1 MKYAQGTVKKGS
13 STATKWLLG
22 IVIGFAA
29 VVVLAFGSLYVWYR
43 QQLTP
48 LATETTSISVTI
60 PTGSSTKQIATQLEQ
75 QKIIKNALVF
85 EWYVRL
91 NNLRDSL
98 QAGVYALDPSQSV
111 QQISAILSNGK
122 VQKNYYTILPAK
134 RLDQIK
140 ASLIK
145 AGYSEESVN
154 TALNPASYPNHPALA
169 SKPSSSSLEG
179 YLYPDTFQI
188 TANSTPKD
196 IVKMSLDEMAKVLTP
211 DLQDKLK
218 QQGLTPHQAVILASI
233 VEKEAP
239 GATDRRNIAQVFL
252 NRLRIGMMLGSDVTY
267 QYAAAILG
275 VERSADIDS
284 PYNTRKYTG
293 LPPGPISNV
302 SKVSLEAVA
311 NPMKNDYIYFVA
323 GDDGTVHYSKTL
335 AEHEALVKQY
345 CIKLCSVY

>member
-1 MKYAQGTVKKGS
+1 MKYAQGTVKKTS
-13 STATKWLLG
+13 AATKWIIG
-22 IVIGFAA
+22 VVVGFAA
-29 VVVLAFGSLYVWYR
+29 VIILTFGGLYTWYS

-48 LATETTSISVTI
+48 LAKEATSVSVTI
-60 PTGSSTKQIATQLEQ
+60 PSGSSTKQIATQLE
-75 QKIIKNALVF
+75 KKNIIKNALAF

-98 QAGVYALDPSQSV
+98 KAGVYALDPSQSV
-111 QQISAILSNGK
+111 QQISAILTDGK
-122 VQKNYYTILPAK
+122 VQKNNYTILPAK

-145 AGYSEESVN
+145 VGYSEESVN
-154 TALNPASYPNHPALA
+154 AALNPASYPNHPALA
-169 SKPSSSSLEG
+169 NKPSSASLEG
-179 YLYPDTFQI
+179 YLYPDTFQV
-188 TANSTPKD
+188 TANSTPTD
-196 IVKMSLDEMAKVLTP
+196 IIKLSLDEMAKVLTP

-267 QYAAAILG
+267 QYAAAVLG
-275 VERSADIDS
+275 IERSADIDS

-311 NPMKNDYIYFVA
+311 NPIKNDYIYFVA